1 MRTNLAITRKTKL
14 AQAIAL
20 TLTALAVNPAQAT
33 DYSFTDLRFQPGTY
47 SPVHDINNLG
57 QAVGELTTDAAAYA
71 TAATY
76 WDGAQWHTLGGWQSL
91 PWNSTLNVPVGSTHN
106 VAYGIN
112 DSDQIA
118 GYTGAAWSI
127 SDMSYPTLWN
137 NGVGTQLDVL
147 QGPGS
152 GGLVA
157 GISNNGRLAG
167 GGYDGGAILQNALT
181 WNPGETAIHDLGTL
195 GGSFSFVFSGKTVN
209 DAGQIIGG
217 SATTNDDAIHAVVWQ
232 NLVIHDLGTLGGTA
246 SSAFGINQGGQIIG
260 YSNDLGDADVRA
272 VLWADAT
279 SAPVDLGTLG
289 GANALAT
296 GINDLGQIVGWSDT
310 ADGQAHLTLWD
321 HGQIVDLTTYLAAD
335 LLASGLGIDT
345 STLAGPAYFGTRI
358 NNAGVIL
365 GNFAD
370 GNYTQTYSFLLPPAA
385 VPVPGAV
392 WLFGSALAGFMGMK
406 RRKNSLAV

>member
-1 MRTNLAITRKTKL
+1 MNNTIFKPTNHKL

-20 TLTALAVNPAQAT
+20 TLTALAANQAQAT
-33 DYSFTDLRFQPGTY
+33 DYSFTDLRYQPSSF
-47 SPVHDINNLG
+47 SPVHNINNLG
-57 QAVGELTTDAAAYA
+57 QAVGELTDTTAHAS
-71 TAATY
+71 AATY

-91 PWNSTLNVPVGSTHN
+91 PWNSTLNLPVGSTN
-106 VAYGIN
+106 NIAYGIN
-112 DSDQIA
+112 DSGQIA
-118 GYTGAAWSI
+118 GFTGPVWSI
-127 SDMSYPTLWN
+127 ADVNYPTVWN

-147 QGPGS
+147 QGPGG

-157 GISNNGRLAG
+157 SISNNGRLAG
-167 GGYDGGAILQNALT
+167 GGYDGGDILQHAVT
-181 WNPGETAIHDLGTL
+181 WHPGETAIHDLGTL
-195 GGSFSFVFSGKTVN
+195 GGSFSFVTPGNTVN
-209 DAGQIIGG
+209 DAGQIVGQ
-217 SATTNDDAIHAVVWQ
+217 ANTANDDASHAVVWQ
-232 NLVIHDLGTLGGTA
+232 NLVIHDLGTLGGSN

-272 VLWADAT
+272 VLWADANA
-279 SAPVDLGTLG
+279 APVDLGTLG

-321 HGQIVDLTTYLAAD
+321 HGQIVDLTSYLAAD

-345 STLAGPAYFGTRI
+345 STLAGPAYFGARI

-370 GNYTQTYSFLLPPAA
+370 GNYTQTYSFLLTPTA

-392 WLFGSALAGFMGMK
+392 WLFSSALAGLIGVT
-406 RRKNSLAV
+406 RRKQMVAA